1 MSHSQFTLLGTRRFL
16 PLFLTQTLGAFNDN
30 VFKNALVILITYSL
44 ASKQGLNAQLMV
56 TAAAGIFILPF
67 FLFSATAGQLSDKYD
82 KARLIR
88 LIKIAE
94 IFLMIGTAIGF
105 YLQSVSFLMIM
116 LFLMGT
122 QSTFFGP
129 LKYAI
134 LPDHLHK
141 DELIGGNGLI
151 EAATFLAILLGTVV
165 GGVFILIQG
174 GVHIISICI
183 LLVALAGWY
192 SSRFIPSTEPA
203 MPLLRVNANFLTET
217 WKIIRY
223 TAGYRDIFLAILAIS
238 WFWLVGATFL
248 AQVPTFGKDV
258 LGGNQNLVTLLLLVF
273 SVGIG
278 VGSLLCNRMLKGV
291 VNATYVPLGALG
303 ITVFAVDLY
312 FASRHAQPAAGAALI
327 GAAEFLTTFNGWR
340 ILVDIL
346 LLAIA
351 GGIYVVPL
359 NAIVQERSDEE
370 HRSRNI
376 AAVNI
381 INSLFMVI
389 SALGTAAMLTAGFSV
404 PEVFLSVAIVNAGVA
419 FYITRLLPGALARS
433 LVSWLLE
440 ILYRVE
446 VEGLK
451 HYKEAGDKVLIVANH
466 QSYLDPLL
474 IAAYIP
480 DNLTFAVNTYV
491 ARNRLVKFFLSMAKT
506 FALDPANPLST
517 RELIASIRERE
528 KVVLFPEGRITVTG
542 SLMKVYEG
550 AGMIADRSGATILPV
565 RIDGAQHSP
574 FSHLKGKVRISLF
587 PKIRLTFMP
596 PRSFE
601 VPEELKGRSR
611 RQYAGQKL
619 NDVMTDMVFR
629 SSRYQQT
636 LFRSLLDASKAHG
649 RKHQVLEDVE
659 RRPLNYGAMLT
670 GCFIL
675 GRELAKDTSPSEHV
689 GLLLPNINAT
699 AIAFFGLQAYGRVPA
714 MLNFSTGIK
723 NVISCCGATEIQVV
737 CSSRRFVEMGN
748 LQEMVSAIE
757 KAGIRLVYLE
767 DVRQQITLPG
777 KLLGLLA
784 SRVPALSYRLTDPV
798 RDHLSSAV
806 VLYTSGTEG
815 TPKGV
820 VLSHNNIQANRY
832 QVSSC
837 IDFGPSDIVF
847 NALPMFHSFGLTC
860 GTMLPLLAGVKVFLY
875 PSPLHYRIVPE
886 LVYDSNSTILFGT
899 DTFLSGYARF
909 ANPYDFYSI
918 RYVFTGAEKLKD
930 TTRQIW
936 GERFGV
942 RVFEGYGATET
953 SPVLAMNTP
962 MQNRRG
968 SVGRL
973 MPGIEHRLE
982 AMPGIDEGGRLWV
995 HGPNVMRGYLL
1006 ADAPGRLQPPQD
1018 GWYDTGDIVEL
1029 DGEGYLFIKG
1039 RAKRFAKIG
1048 GEMVSLAAVESLAA
1062 KVWPGFGHV
1071 VVNLPDKK
1079 KGEQLVLL
1087 TENQKASRDELSAFA
1102 KAEGVTALSVPA
1114 TIIHIDKLPLLG
1126 TGKTDFGTAKEIAE
1140 SKMR

>member
-1 MSHSQFTLLGTRRFL
+1 MQSQYALLGTRRFL

-88 LIKIAE
+88 MIKVAE
-94 IFLMIGTAIGF
+94 VVLMVGAAVGF
-105 YLQSVSFLMIM
+105 YLQSVGFLMIM

-165 GGVFILIQG
+165 GGIFILSKG
-174 GVHIISICI
+174 GVHIISSFI
-183 LLVALAGWY
+183 LVVAVVGWY
-192 SSRFIPSTEPA
+192 SSRFIPATEPA
-203 MPLLRVNANFLTET
+203 QPRLRVNPNFLTET

-223 TAGYRDIFLAILAIS
+223 TAGYRDIFLSILAIS

-258 LGGNQNLVTLLLLVF
+258 LGGNQDVVTLLLLVF

-278 VGSLLCNRMLKGV
+278 IGSLLCNRMLKGV
-291 VNATYVPLGALG
+291 VNATYVPFGALG

-312 FASRHAQPAAGAALI
+312 FASSQAQPVAGAALI
-327 GAAEFLTTFNGWR
+327 GAGEFLGTFDGWR
-340 ILVDIL
+340 IIADIL

-389 SALGTAAMLTAGFSV
+389 SAIGTAAMLAAGFSV
-404 PEVFLSVAIVNAGVA
+404 PEVFLTVAIINAGVA

-433 LVSWLLE
+433 FVSWLLE
-440 ILYRVE
+440 ILFRVE
-446 VEGLK
+446 VDGLK
-451 HYKEAGDKVLIVANH
+451 HYHEAGDKVLIVANH

-480 DNLTFAVNTYV
+480 DNLTFAVNTYI
-491 ARNRLVKFFLSMAKT
+491 ARNRLVRFFLSMAKT
-506 FALDPANPLST
+506 FPLDPANPLST
-517 RELIASIRERE
+517 RELIKSIREHE

-550 AGMIADRSGATILPV
+550 AGMVADRSGATILPV

-587 PKIRLTFMP
+587 PKVRLTFMP
-596 PRSFE
+596 PRSFD
-601 VPEELKGRSR
+601 VPEELKGRAR
-611 RQYAGQKL
+611 RQFSGQKL

-629 SSRYQQT
+629 SSRYRQT
-636 LFRSLLDASKAHG
+636 LFRSLLDASRANG
-649 RKHQVLEDVE
+649 RKHPVLEDVE
-659 RRPLNYGAMLT
+659 RQPLNYGRMLA

-675 GRELAKDTSPSEHV
+675 GRELVRDTRPAEHV
-689 GLLLPNINAT
+689 GLLLPNVNAT

-723 NVISCCGATEIQVV
+723 NLVSCCASSEIAVV
-737 CSSRRFVEMGN
+737 YSSRRFVEMGR
-748 LQEMVSAIE
+748 LQEMVTAIE
-757 KAGIRLVYLE
+757 KAGVRVLYLE
-767 DVRQQITLPG
+767 DLRQQITLGG

-784 SRVPALSYRLTDPV
+784 SRFPALAYRLTSKR
-798 RDHLSSAV
+798 RDSASSAV

-815 TPKGV
+815 APKGV
-820 VLSHNNIQANRY
+820 VLSHENIQANRY

-837 IDFGPSDIVF
+837 IDFGPTDIVF

-899 DTFLSGYARF
+899 DTFLAGYARF

-930 TTRQIW
+930 TTRQTW
-936 GERFGV
+936 AERFGV

-953 SPVLAMNTP
+953 APVLSMNTP

-973 MPGIEHRLE
+973 MPGIEHHLE
-982 AMPGIDEGGRLWV
+982 EMPGIDEGGRLWV
-995 HGPNVMRGYLL
+995 SGPNVMRGYLL
-1006 ADAPGRLQPPQD
+1006 AGGQGRLQPPQD
-1018 GWYDTGDIVEL
+1018 GWYDTGDIVEI
-1029 DGEGYLFIKG
+1029 DSDGYLFIKG

-1048 GEMVSLAAVESLAA
+1048 GEMISLAAVESLAA

-1071 VVNLPDKK
+1071 VVNLPDQK

-1087 TENQKASRDELSAFA
+1087 TENKKASRDELSAFA
-1102 KAEGVTALSVPA
+1102 KSEGVTALSVPA
-1114 TIIHIDKLPLLG
+1114 TVVHIDKIPLLG
-1126 TGKTDFGTAKEIAE
+1126 TGKTNFAAAKELAE
-1140 SKMR
+1140 EKLAD